1 MDGYIVV
8 YSVINNFMRICSNMV
23 FVIATHVA
31 TTGVSIPVKPDTNS
45 EKFVAP
51 PGLEPGSLIAPRSNN
66 WGIFK
71 NQF

>member
-1 MDGYIVV
+1 
-8 YSVINNFMRICSNMV
+8 MV

-51 PGLEPGSLIAPRSNN
+51 PGLEPGSPDCRSGVLTITPR
-66 WGIFK
+66 
-71 NQF
+71 